1 MAVNPD
7 VLKKQGTSD
16 ESSSELEVIYD
27 KYTEETKVDKK
38 KKGLFVPHVQQKN
51 SFGMRFFALKS
62 NLFGKFNKDTKPII
76 VFEKS
81 YLCDII
87 L

>member
-38 KKGLFVPHVQQKN
+38 KKGLFVPHVQKNN
-51 SFGMRFFALKS
+51 SFGMRFFC
-62 NLFGKFNKDTKPII
+62 
-76 VFEKS
+76 FE
-81 YLCDII
+81 I
-87 L
+87 

>member
-38 KKGLFVPHVQQKN
+38 KKGLFVPHVQQ
-51 SFGMRFFALKS
+51 R
-62 NLFGKFNKDTKPII
+62 NLFGVGF
-76 VFEKS
+76 VC
-81 YLCDII
+81 L
-87 L
+87 